1 MPASRSVGLRAM
13 QPVAAV
19 TPVVSS
25 RPYPSVAESYWKW
38 RDYDIRY
45 QFSGSSNDGEALVLV
60 HGFGAN
66 ADHWRKN
73 TAQLARKGYRVY
85 AIDLLG
91 YGYSSKPDPRKQ
103 EMNSIYNFSTWGEQL
118 VDFVEEVVGQPS
130 FMICNSVG
138 GLSGMEACV
147 SRPDLVKGVQL
158 INVSLRG
165 MNVKR
170 TGPVMTPLIS
180 SFQRLLRETDIG
192 KMFFGSVATEKTVKE
207 VLKQAYGRKDAVT
220 DELVS
225 KILTPGKQ
233 EGAVNVFLD
242 FISYSSGPLPEEL
255 LSKMSKPV
263 SMLWGEKDPWED
275 PKLGRTLLSG
285 YPCVQ
290 EFVLLPGL
298 GHCPMDEAPE
308 VVNPLI
314 ENFVESCK

>member
-138 GLSGMEACV
+138 GLSGMEACI
-147 SRPDLVKGVQL
+147 SRPDLVRGVQS
-158 INVSLRG
+158 IFSIHWSQY
-165 MNVKR
+165 
-170 TGPVMTPLIS
+170 TGPPWT
-180 SFQRLLRETDIG
+180 G
-192 KMFFGSVATEKTVKE
+192 
-207 VLKQAYGRKDAVT
+207 GRN
-220 DELVS
+220 LS
-225 KILTPGKQ
+225 
-233 EGAVNVFLD
+233 
-242 FISYSSGPLPEEL
+242 SSGWIHQMAVP
-255 LSKMSKPV
+255 SGDQMQSTFGAFPV
-263 SMLWGEKDPWED
+263 SPRK
-275 PKLGRTLLSG
+275 
-285 YPCVQ
+285 
-290 EFVLLPGL
+290 
-298 GHCPMDEAPE
+298 
-308 VVNPLI
+308 
-314 ENFVESCK
+314 